1 MEYVEENRGR
11 CITPPP
17 RRRFP
22 GSSTWSGQ
30 QLGSLGRLFCYRS
43 TRPMI
48 APPDPTLG
56 ALCSLA
62 SALAW
67 AVVSLLVRRLA
78 GTLNSPTINALR
90 TLGAG
95 ALLMTWVL
103 VTEGV
108 EGLLGIGLATFILLA
123 VSIVLSGSLGDTI
136 FFESARFLGLARA
149 MTASMTYPMISA
161 VLAAAFLAEPI
172 TPALVMG
179 SLLTLG
185 GLALIVGARPSE
197 PDRPGHLWLGL
208 LASQGASIAWAL
220 GVIMLKV
227 PLATM
232 DSTTAQAVR
241 LPLAALV
248 LFATP
253 WVWGS
258 MGTVREGGP
267 ALGGLLVLLAVL
279 TAGSSLLFVV
289 GVKHAGVGVST
300 VLSSTAPMFAIPFG
314 TLFLGERITT
324 SAALGALITVAG
336 VAVLNL

>member
-1 MEYVEENRGR
+1 
-11 CITPPP
+11 
-17 RRRFP
+17 
-22 GSSTWSGQ
+22 
-30 QLGSLGRLFCYRS
+30 
-43 TRPMI
+43 MI
-48 APPDPTLG
+48 ALPEPTLG

-67 AVVSLLVRRLA
+67 AVVSLCVRRLL

-95 ALLMTWVL
+95 ALLMAWVL
-103 VTEGV
+103 GTEGLQ
-108 EGLLGIGLATFILLA
+108 GLREIGLPTFTLLA
-123 VSIVLSGSLGDTI
+123 ASIVVSGSLGDTL

-149 MTASMTYPMISA
+149 MTASMTYPMLSA
-161 VLAAAFLAEPI
+161 VLAAILLDEPI
-172 TPALVMG
+172 TSALVMG

-197 PDRPGHLWLGL
+197 PDGPGHLWLGL
-208 LASQGASIAWAL
+208 LASQGASVAWAV

-227 PLATM
+227 PLATL
-232 DSTTAQAVR
+232 DATAAQAVR
-241 LPLAALV
+241 LPFAGLV

-258 MGTVREGGP
+258 MGIVRRGGM
-267 ALGGLLVLLAVL
+267 ALAGPIALLAVL
-279 TAGSSLLFVV
+279 TAGSSLFFVL

-300 VLSSTAPMFAIPFG
+300 VLSSTAPMFAIPLA
-314 TLFLGERITT
+314 TLFLRERITRA
-324 SAALGALITVAG
+324 AALGTLITVAG

>member
-1 MEYVEENRGR
+1 
-11 CITPPP
+11 
-17 RRRFP
+17 
-22 GSSTWSGQ
+22 
-30 QLGSLGRLFCYRS
+30 
-43 TRPMI
+43 MI
-48 APPDPTLG
+48 ALPEPTLG
-56 ALCSLA
+56 ALSSLA
-62 SALAW
+62 SALTW
-67 AVVSLLVRRLA
+67 ALVSLCVRQLL

-95 ALLMTWVL
+95 ALLMAWVL
-103 VTEGV
+103 ATEGL
-108 EGLLGIGLATFILLA
+108 EGLREIGLPTFALLA
-123 VSIVLSGSLGDTI
+123 ASIVISGSLGDTI

-149 MTASMTYPMISA
+149 MTASMTYPMLSA
-161 VLAAAFLAEPI
+161 VLAALLLGEPI
-172 TPALVMG
+172 TSALVMG

-208 LASQGASIAWAL
+208 LASQAASVAWAV

-227 PLATM
+227 PLATL
-232 DSTTAQAVR
+232 DATTAQAVR
-241 LPLAALV
+241 LPVASLV

-258 MGTVREGGP
+258 MGIVRRGGM
-267 ALGGLLVLLAVL
+267 ALAGPIALLAVL

-300 VLSSTAPMFAIPFG
+300 VLSSTAPMFAIPLG
-314 TLFLGERITT
+314 TLFLGERITRA
-324 SAALGALITVAG
+324 AALGTLITVAG